1 MTINLEP
8 NKHSFSIH
16 FAGVYFV
23 FKQNVQTL
31 NDILCRFRALGR
43 LETKYDD
50 TMMDYYVAFI
60 AMCKRA
66 SGIELTEEEGK
77 SPLAFFIVWPRA

>member
-8 NKHSFSIH
+8 NKHSLID
-16 FAGVYFV
+16 FAGEIYNGFI
-23 FKQNVQTL
+23 QTL

-77 SPLAFFIVWPRA
+77 SPLAFFHSVAKRA

>member
-1 MTINLEP
+1 MTINVEP

-16 FAGVYFV
+16 FAGEIYNGFI
-23 FKQNVQTL
+23 QTL

-77 SPLAFFIVWPRA
+77 SPLAFFIV